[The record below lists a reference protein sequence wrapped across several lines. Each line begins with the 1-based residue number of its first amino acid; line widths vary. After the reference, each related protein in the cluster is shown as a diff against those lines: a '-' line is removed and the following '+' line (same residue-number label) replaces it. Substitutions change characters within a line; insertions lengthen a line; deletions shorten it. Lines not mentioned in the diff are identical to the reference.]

1 MSGQSNQHPSE
12 SHPQPSESERGRQE
26 GGQREQG
33 VRTEHP
39 ADLSSPQVTTPSDE
53 GRREQERGARER

>member
-1 MSGQSNQHPSE
+1 MSDQSNQPSE
-12 SHPQPSESERGRQE
+12 SHPQPSESEHGRQE

-39 ADLSSPQVTTPSDE
+39 SDLSSPQVTTPPDE
-53 GRREQERGARER
+53 GRGEQERGARAR